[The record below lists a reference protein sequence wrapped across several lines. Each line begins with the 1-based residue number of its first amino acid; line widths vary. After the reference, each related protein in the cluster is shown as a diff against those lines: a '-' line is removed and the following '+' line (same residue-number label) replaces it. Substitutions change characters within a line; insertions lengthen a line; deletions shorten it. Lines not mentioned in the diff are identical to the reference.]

1 MPLFCHDARLV
12 SVYFLSFLTVSQL
25 ELSFWWAHP
34 MLPLVSHLRR
44 PDGVTEWN
52 KTPALHLLKKEE
64 RKKKDI
70 KYKVLLFFK

>member
-1 MPLFCHDARLV
+1 MMQELV
-12 SVYFLSFLTVSQL
+12 LVYFLPFLTVSQL

-52 KTPALHLLKKEE
+52 KTPALHLLKKKEE
-64 RKKKDI
+64 REKKEI

>member
-1 MPLFCHDARLV
+1 
-12 SVYFLSFLTVSQL
+12 
-25 ELSFWWAHP
+25 